1 MVADRLTGF
10 SLAGRDHIGTKKD
23 SEGPLVRSKCPSL
36 ALGYPG
42 PLGKSGRQPPSAA
55 RALLPAG
62 RGGTWRSAWRARV
75 ARWRM
80 PRFRQ

>member
-10 SLAGRDHIGTKKD
+10 SLAGRDHVGTKKD

-55 RALLPAG
+55 RALLPAEG
-62 RGGTWRSAWRARV
+62 APGGAHCEPAWRGG
-75 ARWRM
+75 
-80 PRFRQ
+80 